1 MSIETLNNEQVY
13 LISKENESF
22 IISKEVSKL
31 SQLLNTIIEKD
42 QKETQI
48 TLNLISS
55 QSLQKIVEFMN
66 YYSNNPFIDIERPI
80 KSNNLKDFVSEWY
93 VDFLNVNNDTLF
105 ELINFSN
112 YLDIKPLLD
121 LTCAKVATMV
131 KGKSN
136 EEIINTFNIVLQP
149 EEKVL
154 DELF

>member
-1 MSIETLNNEQVY
+1 MSIEILNNEQVY
-13 LISKENESF
+13 LLSKENESF
-22 IISKEVSKL
+22 IISKEVAKL
-31 SQLLNTIIEKD
+31 SQLLKTIIE
-42 QKETQI
+42 KETQI

-55 QSLQKIVEFMN
+55 QNLQKIVEFMN
-66 YYSNNPFIDIERPI
+66 YYSNNPFKDIERPI
-80 KSNNLKDFVSEWY
+80 KSTNLKDFIPEWY
-93 VDFLNVNNDTLF
+93 INFLNINNDTLF

-121 LTCAKVATMV
+121 LTCAKVATMI

-136 EEIINTFNIVLQP
+136 ADIINTFNIVLQP